1 MIRQVKKLNTMNN
14 NHIIGIF
21 DNEETLLSA
30 IRKVKGEGIKIS
42 EVYTPYPI
50 HEVIDEMGQKTRFT
64 FAAFLL
70 GLFGALGILAFLQYT
85 AVYDWP
91 LNYGGK
97 PTNAFPSFVV
107 VTLVLTILTITL
119 GSLFIF
125 SVRAKVYPG
134 KAYVMPDNRSMDDKF
149 VMLIDTNTKSFM
161 ADDLITILR
170 NEGATEI
177 HQKDFQPIK

>member
-1 MIRQVKKLNTMNN
+1 MILQVKKSSTMNN
-14 NHIIGIF
+14 SHIISVF
-21 DNEETLLSA
+21 DNEDTLLSA
-30 IRKVKGEGIKIS
+30 IRKVKDEGIKIS

-50 HEVIDEMGQKTRFT
+50 NEVIDEMGQKTRFT

-107 VTLVLTILTITL
+107 VTLVLTILIITL

-134 KAYVMPDNRSMDDKF
+134 KAYIMPDNRSMDDKF
-149 VMLIDTNTKSFM
+149 VILIDMENTKF
-161 ADDLITILR
+161 ATGDLITILQ

-177 HQKDFQPIK
+177 HQKDFQQIK

>member
-1 MIRQVKKLNTMNN
+1 MNN
-14 NHIIGIF
+14 NHIISVF
-21 DNEETLLSA
+21 DNEDTLLA
-30 IRKVKGEGIKIS
+30 AMRKVKGEGVKIA

-50 HEVIDEMGQKTRFT
+50 NEVIDAMGQKTRFT

-70 GLFGALGILAFLQYT
+70 GLFGALGVLAFLQYT

-107 VTLVLTILTITL
+107 VTLVLTILIITL

-125 SVRAKVYPG
+125 SVRAKIYPG
-134 KAYVMPDNRSMDDKF
+134 KAFIMPDNRSMDDKF
-149 VMLIDTNTKSFM
+149 VMLINTDSNNFTSG
-161 ADDLITILR
+161 DLITILR

-177 HQKDFQPIK
+177 HQKEIQPIK